1 MKIGKKHNANNGN
14 IDSGVVASKK
24 PGRNQ
29 SKKSVL
35 MIAVIVVTALLITWV
50 YTMGRKATDTVTVVM
65 TSQSIYKNQQITESM
80 LQPYDMVQAE
90 FEKYATVSESGAVT
104 RRILLWDEA
113 SMIIG
118 SYADYP
124 LQANTLAEYRSFYKS
139 KIDNSDSVLYSFP
152 GKEIVSLDIAT
163 DDLQTFKTFLEP
175 GDRITITAVYT
186 DEETVRTADGMGGTT
201 TEKVETYKSEKVFQD
216 IFVADLLNTN
226 GDSIL
231 DIYEDYNGR
240 SVAQQAALDASTSFQ
255 DSVEPKSLL
264 VALTPE
270 EKDLYYYY
278 LSKQDVTFRMS
289 LPQRVE

>member
-1 MKIGKKHNANNGN
+1 MKIGKKRETNTGV
-14 IDSGVVASKK
+14 DSGVIASKK

-29 SKKSVL
+29 SKKSLLLVVVV
-35 MIAVIVVTALLITWV
+35 VITALLITWV
-50 YTMGRKATDTVTVVM
+50 YAMGKKATDTVTVVM

-80 LQPYDMVQAE
+80 LQPYDMVKAE
-90 FEKYATVSESGAVT
+90 FEKYATVSESGTVT

-118 SYADYP
+118 SYAAYP

-163 DDLQTFKTFLEP
+163 TDLQTFKTFLEP

-186 DEETVRTADGMGGTT
+186 SEETVKTSDGFGGTT
-201 TEKVETYKSEKVFQD
+201 TEKVQTYKSEKVFQD
-216 IFVADLLNTN
+216 IFVADLLNQK

-240 SVAQQAALDASTSFQ
+240 SVSQQAALDASSSFQ

-270 EKDLYYYY
+270 EKELYYYY
-278 LSKQDVTFRMS
+278 LSKNDVTFRMS

>member
-118 SYADYP
+118 SYAAYP

-278 LSKQDVTFRMS
+278 LSNSFR
-289 LPQRVE
+289 LGLNK